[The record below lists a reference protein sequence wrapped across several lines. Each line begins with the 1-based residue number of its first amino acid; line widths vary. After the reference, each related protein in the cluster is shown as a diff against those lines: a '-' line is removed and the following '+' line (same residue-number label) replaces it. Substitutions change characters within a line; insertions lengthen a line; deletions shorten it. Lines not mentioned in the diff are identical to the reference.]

1 MGKYIVLKI
10 RLRSEALNFYS
21 VAVLIIDRELKLM
34 EKLDVLASRIPTF
47 YHNCISQSWEEVQN
61 EIIKQVIEGKNL
73 TNLSKSVSTAIEKI
87 FLNEDIDYII
97 KLIDND
103 INKFIT
109 ILQESINRALLKG
122 DAKLE
127 VIKHDVNSIDKN
139 VTSEDVTEELA
150 ELENEN
156 INFDV
161 PDGVSV
167 IPVKAVLAPV
177 SGIPLYELTI
187 GDKIYVNI
195 DTSFE
200 RAKEYIEY
208 FDALQDDK
216 LIPLPAE
223 ILEIMVDMNNNYI
236 ILVKLDESTYGQI
249 IEEEKVKIK
258 RWDEDEI
265 IDESL
270 SHEESKEK
278 KIEKAQK
285 KKPASKS
292 IIYIV
297 AGIAV
302 TLFIILILL
311 LFL

>member
-1 MGKYIVLKI
+1 MSKYIVLKI

-21 VAVLIIDRELKLM
+21 VAILIIDRELKLM

-61 EIIKQVIEGKNL
+61 EIIKQIINGKNL
-73 TNLSKSVSTAIEKI
+73 TNLSKSVSTAIEKL

-103 INKFIT
+103 MNKFIT

-127 VIKHDVNSIDKN
+127 VIKHDVNNIDKTVSN
-139 VTSEDVTEELA
+139 EDITEELT
-150 ELENEN
+150 ELESEN

-161 PDGVSV
+161 PDGVSI
-167 IPVKAVLAPV
+167 IPVKPVLAPV

-195 DTSFE
+195 DTTFE

-208 FDALQDDK
+208 FDALQGDK

-223 ILEIMVDMNNNYI
+223 ISEIMVDMNNNYI

-258 RWDEDEI
+258 KWDEDTI

-270 SHEESKEK
+270 TQETIKKKSLEK
-278 KIEKAQK
+278 IQK
-285 KKPASKS
+285 KNTSSKS

-297 AGIAV
+297 AGIAI
-302 TLFIILILL
+302 TLFIILVLL